1 MLAIERRR
9 SILELIHLRGGISTT
24 ELAERTRTS
33 PVTVRRDI
41 RALEREGLILRTR
54 GGAISTTHST
64 AYEPLYNVKIRLREA
79 EKERIGRAAAAVI
92 AEGDSVIFD
101 SGSTTRSVA
110 RFARR
115 LRMSA
120 VALDLPTGL
129 ELADSST
136 VDVLIVGGHVRTEL
150 YAIVGAFAED
160 MLRQIHVNK
169 LFLGADSVDL
179 LGGVTN
185 ASPVEVPVKR
195 LAIAAA
201 EDVILVADS
210 SKFGRMSLVNVCELR
225 QVHHVVTDDG
235 LDRETQTAIR
245 DLGIALTLA

>member
-1 MLAIERRR
+1 MLAVERRR
-9 SILELIHLRGGISTT
+9 SIVELVHLKGGVSTT
-24 ELAERTRTS
+24 ELAERIGIS
-33 PVTVRRDI
+33 LATVRRDI
-41 RALEREGLILRTR
+41 RALERNSLIVRTR
-54 GGAISTTHST
+54 GGAVSTTHST

-79 EKERIGRAAAAVI
+79 EKEHIGRAAAALI

-110 RFARR
+110 RSAKR

-129 ELADSST
+129 ELADSPT

-150 YAIVGAFAED
+150 YAIVGAFAEE
-160 MLRQIHVNK
+160 MLRQIHVNR

-179 LGGVTN
+179 AGGVTN
-185 ASPVEVPVKR
+185 ASPTEVPVKR

-201 EDVILVADS
+201 HEVILVADS
-210 SKFGRMSLVNVCELR
+210 SKFGRMSLVKVCDI
-225 QVHHVVTDDG
+225 QHVHHIVTDAG
-235 LDRETQTAIR
+235 LDDVMQAAVR
-245 DLGIALTLA
+245 DLGIRLTLA

>member
-9 SILELIHLRGGISTT
+9 SIVELVHLKGGVSTT
-24 ELAERTRTS
+24 ELADRIGIS
-33 PVTVRRDI
+33 LATVRRDI
-41 RALEREGLILRTR
+41 RALERHGLIVRTR

-64 AYEPLYNVKIRLREA
+64 AYEPLYNVKIRLREP
-79 EKERIGRAAAAVI
+79 EKERIGRASAALI

-110 RFARR
+110 RFAKR
-115 LRMSA
+115 LRVSA

-129 ELADSST
+129 ELADSPT

-150 YAIVGAFAED
+150 YAIVGTFAED
-160 MLRQIHVNK
+160 MLRQVHVNK

-179 LGGVTN
+179 AGGVTN
-185 ASPVEVPVKR
+185 ASPTEVPVKR

-201 EDVILVADS
+201 EEVILVADS
-210 SKFGRMSLVNVCELR
+210 SKFGRMSLVNVCDLR
-225 QVHHVVTDDG
+225 RVHHIVTDEG
-235 LDRETQTAIR
+235 LDSEMQAAIR
-245 DLGIALTLA
+245 DLGIMLTLA